1 MLENLHVKN
10 YVLIDDLDLDF
21 SKGFTCITGETG
33 SGKTIILG
41 ALSLLLGQKADKEAV
56 RKGASSAEISGVFS
70 IASRDVLKWLDEHN
84 IEIDDDEILIRR
96 VIKDNGRSLYSVNGS
111 SISRSEGE
119 ELGLLLVDVS
129 SQHAH
134 QSLMKSETIRAML
147 DEASGSEKVL
157 HEYSN
162 SYMEYK
168 AKEKELEEL
177 KSLLSKSNEEAEY
190 MRYCL
195 NEIEKADLKIG
206 EEEDLKESIALIS
219 SSEFLREA
227 MDTVEEEMKSAT
239 SSLNGAFD
247 SIKKAARKDPKLLE
261 YSSRLE
267 NISIESDDI
276 CISIREYMESIIFSE
291 YELQEK
297 NERLS
302 EIQKA
307 KRRFGGSVE
316 EALRIKDEY
325 SDKLQKYEDG
335 AELTAKLEKETA
347 KARNKAIE
355 LSYNLRDM
363 REKGA
368 RKLERAIQDNLNKLG
383 MKSAEMRID
392 VEDMSSLS
400 QFGRD
405 RISFKMAPNKGEKF
419 SDIQNTASGG
429 ELSRLML
436 ALKVSLKSAGGIE
449 TLLFDEIDSGIGGVV
464 ANNVSEELQRL
475 SKTHQVLAI
484 THLPQLAVKADSHF
498 LVYKEESNGRTLSHI
513 KRIEG
518 DERIREI
525 ARLLSGET
533 SNISLQHAK
542 ALLEVQ

>member
-56 RKGASSAEISGVFS
+56 RMGASSAEISGVFS
-70 IASRDVLKWLDEHN
+70 IASNEVLKWLEEHS

-96 VIKDNGRSLYSVNGS
+96 VIKDNGRSLYSVNGF

-134 QSLMKSETIRAML
+134 QSLMKSETLRAML

-157 HEYSN
+157 HEYSD
-162 SYMEYK
+162 SYIEYK

-177 KSLLSKSNEEAEY
+177 RSLLSKSNEEAEY

-206 EEEDLKESIALIS
+206 EEEELKESIALIS
-219 SSEFLREA
+219 SSEFLTEA
-227 MDTVEEEMKSAT
+227 MATAEEEMKNAT
-239 SSLNGAFD
+239 SSLNEAFD
-247 SIKKAARKDPKLLE
+247 SLKKAARKDPRLLD

-267 NISIESDDI
+267 NVSIESDDI
-276 CISIREYMESIIFSE
+276 CISIREYMESIVFSE

-325 SDKLQKYEDG
+325 SERLQKYEDG
-335 AELTAKLEKETA
+335 AELTAKLEKEVGE
-347 KARNKAIE
+347 ARNKTTD
-355 LSYNLRDM
+355 LSYKLSDM

-368 RKLERAIQDNLNKLG
+368 RKLERAIQDNLHKLG

-392 VEDMSSLS
+392 VEDMGSLS
-400 QFGRD
+400 QFGRNK
-405 RISFKMAPNKGEKF
+405 ISFNIAANKGEKF

-449 TLLFDEIDSGIGGVV
+449 TLLFDEIDSGIGGAV

-484 THLPQLAVKADSHF
+484 THLSQLAAKADSHF
-498 LVYKEESNGRTLSHI
+498 LVYKEESNGRTFSHI

-518 DERIREI
+518 DERVREI

-533 SNISLQHAK
+533 SDISLQHAK

>member
-56 RKGASSAEISGVFS
+56 RMGASSAEISGVFS
-70 IASRDVLKWLDEHN
+70 IASNEVLKWLEEHS

-96 VIKDNGRSLYSVNGS
+96 VIKDNGRSLYSVNGF

-134 QSLMKSETIRAML
+134 QSLMKSETLRAML

-157 HEYSN
+157 HEYSD
-162 SYMEYK
+162 SYIEYK

-177 KSLLSKSNEEAEY
+177 RSLLSKSNEEAEY

-206 EEEDLKESIALIS
+206 EEEELKESIALIS
-219 SSEFLREA
+219 SSEFLTEA
-227 MDTVEEEMKSAT
+227 MATAEGEMKNAT
-239 SSLNGAFD
+239 SSLNEAFD
-247 SIKKAARKDPKLLE
+247 SLKKAARKDPRLLD

-267 NISIESDDI
+267 NVSIESDDI
-276 CISIREYMESIIFSE
+276 CISIREYMESIVFSE

-302 EIQKA
+302 EIQKV

-325 SDKLQKYEDG
+325 SEKLQKYEDG
-335 AELTAKLEKETA
+335 AELTAKLEKEVGE
-347 KARNKAIE
+347 ARNKTTD
-355 LSYNLRDM
+355 LSYKLSDM

-368 RKLERAIQDNLNKLG
+368 RKLERAIQDNLHKLG

-392 VEDMSSLS
+392 VEDMGSLS
-400 QFGRD
+400 QFGSN
-405 RISFKMAPNKGEKF
+405 RISFKIAANKGEKF

-464 ANNVSEELQRL
+464 ANNV
-475 SKTHQVLAI
+475 
-484 THLPQLAVKADSHF
+484 
-498 LVYKEESNGRTLSHI
+498 
-513 KRIEG
+513 
-518 DERIREI
+518 
-525 ARLLSGET
+525 
-533 SNISLQHAK
+533 
-542 ALLEVQ
+542 

>member
-56 RKGASSAEISGVFS
+56 RMGASSAEISGVFS
-70 IASRDVLKWLDEHN
+70 IASNEVLKWLEEHS

-96 VIKDNGRSLYSVNGS
+96 VIKDNGRSLYSVNGF

-134 QSLMKSETIRAML
+134 QSLMKSETLRAML

-157 HEYSN
+157 HEYSD
-162 SYMEYK
+162 SYIEYK

-177 KSLLSKSNEEAEY
+177 RSLLSKSNEEAEY

-206 EEEDLKESIALIS
+206 EEEELKESIALIS
-219 SSEFLREA
+219 SSEFLTEA
-227 MDTVEEEMKSAT
+227 MATAEGEMKNAT
-239 SSLNGAFD
+239 SSLNEAFD
-247 SIKKAARKDPKLLE
+247 SLKKAARKDPRLLD

-267 NISIESDDI
+267 NVSIESDDI
-276 CISIREYMESIIFSE
+276 CISIREYMESIVFSE

-302 EIQKA
+302 EIQKV

-325 SDKLQKYEDG
+325 SEKLQKYEDG
-335 AELTAKLEKETA
+335 AELTAKLEKEVGE
-347 KARNKAIE
+347 ARNKTTD
-355 LSYNLRDM
+355 LSYKLSDM

-368 RKLERAIQDNLNKLG
+368 RKLERAIQDNLHKLG

-392 VEDMSSLS
+392 VEDMGSLS
-400 QFGRD
+400 QFGSN
-405 RISFKMAPNKGEKF
+405 RISFKIAANKGEKF

-533 SNISLQHAK
+533 SDISLQHAK